1 MTRRAWYVAL
11 VSLVLVALTVVSAG
25 AFAQQQQ
32 SQPLKPQLNDP
43 SRIQDSNTILTPQQ
57 LRRAEPPPANASPAE
72 LEIRADSLREEKMFS
87 DALDYYR
94 AAIAKGA
101 RTAELYNK
109 QGIAELQLTRL
120 ADARKDFERAIK
132 LNKQFPE
139 AYNNLGVVN
148 YIQKKYKNAIKEY
161 GKAVE
166 LRESSAS
173 FHSNLGTAYF
183 ARKEFE
189 KANTEY
195 IRAMELDPDIFERRA
210 QGGISAH
217 LSSPEDR
224 AHYDYVMAKLFAK
237 SGNPDR
243 SLQYLRKAMEEGY
256 SKIND
261 VFKDNEFAELRKDKR
276 FGELMAARPA
286 PLPN

>member
-1 MTRRAWYVAL
+1 MTRRAWNFAL
-11 VSLVLVALTVVSAG
+11 VSLALAAVAVLPAG
-25 AFAQQQQ
+25 AFAQNE
-32 SQPLKPQLNDP
+32 P
-43 SRIQDSNTILTPQQ
+43 NTVTPQQ
-57 LRRAEPPPANASPAE
+57 LRRAEPPSPTATAAE
-72 LEIRADSLREEKMFS
+72 LETRGDALREDKMFS
-87 DALDYYR
+87 DALDYYK
-94 AAIAKGA
+94 AALAKGP

-120 ADARKDFERAIK
+120 RDAQKDFERAIK

-148 YIQKKYKNAIKEY
+148 YIRKKYKGAIKEY
-161 GKAVE
+161 SKAVA
-166 LRESSAS
+166 LRENSAS

-189 KANTEY
+189 KANAEY
-195 IRAMELDPDIFERRA
+195 VRAMQIDPDIFERRS
-210 QGGISAH
+210 QGGVSAH

-237 SGNPDR
+237 SGNTER

-256 SKIND
+256 SKID
-261 VFKDNEFAELRKDKR
+261 SVFKDAEFAELRKDKR
-276 FGELMAARPA
+276 FTELMAARPA
-286 PLPN
+286 ALPN